1 MPSVVYLVDDDRA
14 ILMALYRLLSSH
26 GFLVYPHL
34 TAHSF
39 LKHYDESIPGC
50 IIVDVSLPDLNGIA
64 LQRELL
70 KSGKQPA
77 IIFLTGIGT
86 IHACVEAMK
95 DGAVDF
101 LTKPVEEGD
110 LLVAVHAAIEKD
122 RITRQ
127 KRAELQTLQDKL
139 TTLSSR
145 EREVFE
151 HVVQGELNKEIAS
164 QLHVVEKTVKVHR
177 GRMIRKMGANSL
189 AELVRMSEKLGIG
202 RKTN

>member
-1 MPSVVYLVDDDRA
+1 VASVVYLVDDDRA
-14 ILMALYRLLSSH
+14 ILTALCRLLSSH

-39 LKHYDESIPGC
+39 LKHYDESMPGC
-50 IIVDVSLPDLNGIA
+50 VIIDVSLPDLNGIA

-70 KSGKQPA
+70 ESGMQPA
-77 IIFLTGIGT
+77 IIFLTGTGT
-86 IHACVEAMK
+86 IPACVEAMK

-101 LTKPVEEGD
+101 LTKPVEEED
-110 LLVAVHAAIEKD
+110 LLLAVHAAIEKD
-122 RITRQ
+122 RLTRQ
-127 KRAELQTLQDKL
+127 ERTELQMLQDKL

-177 GRMIRKMGANSL
+177 GRVVRKMGANSL

-202 RKTN
+202 RKTD